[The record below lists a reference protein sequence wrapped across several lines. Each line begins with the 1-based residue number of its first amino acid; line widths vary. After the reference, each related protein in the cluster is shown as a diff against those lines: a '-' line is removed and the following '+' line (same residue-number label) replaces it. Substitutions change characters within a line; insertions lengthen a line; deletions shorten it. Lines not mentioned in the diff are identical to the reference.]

1 MTGLTASFEGLR
13 CGVARYDIHVISLD
27 ARGLLLHTSSTTC
40 FCLSQTLTM
49 SPPSQQS
56 TQASKASTLNAGST
70 SATLTALSALRV
82 KKATEAEQRDR
93 TTKGKE
99 LLDLF
104 QRVSRADASR
114 ASTQDRDSLKSEW
127 FHRVSADRTD
137 SAALTQ
143 RDLDTGKGYV
153 EVASVVPSDDE
164 EE

>member
-1 MTGLTASFEGLR
+1 
-13 CGVARYDIHVISLD
+13 
-27 ARGLLLHTSSTTC
+27 
-40 FCLSQTLTM
+40 M

-56 TQASKASTLNAGST
+56 TQASKASTLNVGST

-82 KKATEAEQRDR
+82 KEATEAERRNR

-104 QRVSRADASR
+104 QQVSRADASR
-114 ASTQDRDSLKSEW
+114 ASTQGRDYLKSESI
-127 FHRVSADRTD
+127 HQVSADMTD
-137 SAALTQ
+137 GAALTQ

-153 EVASVVPSDDE
+153 DVASVVPSDDE